1 MDRALSFRTRL
12 DDDVDDQPDAVAV
25 RTAGPDG
32 DGITVIAA
40 PGSPPTVE
48 ARRSAPTAKARREY
62 AFLYAC
68 MAVTDSLS
76 FTVALFIAARAQLG
90 DVPVMALPIVV
101 VAPVVVAV
109 LFSWVRLYQS
119 HLFSPAEEFRRLLI
133 GVALASLGLVTISF
147 WAHLP
152 YSRLWV
158 ALSWLLA
165 TLLTLGSRRFWHW
178 AIARERRRGRFT
190 FRTGIV
196 GANGEATRLA
206 SVLGRPHLG
215 FRPIGF
221 VAVESAEPPTGL
233 PVLGSLASLRDV
245 VRIHALDAL
254 FVATTAVGAN
264 EIAKIQKV
272 ARREGID
279 VHVTA
284 NLPELLASRLSV
296 EPLGG
301 VMALSLRPV
310 RLSGAQAAAK
320 RAFDLVLGSVV
331 LLVTLPVWLVV
342 AAAIKLTSRGPVLF
356 RQERVGQRGKRFT
369 LLKFRTMVV
378 DAEAMLVQLR
388 GRNEASGPLFKLRDD
403 PRITPAGR
411 WLRRL
416 SIDELPQLLNVLR
429 GEMSLVGPRPPL
441 QSEVDAYE
449 DWQGDRLEVRPG
461 ITGLW
466 QVSGRSD
473 LPFDEY
479 VRLDLFYI
487 ENWSLAFDLYIL
499 AKTLPAAASTKG
511 AR

>member
-1 MDRALSFRTRL
+1 MDRALSFRAKPSG
-12 DDDVDDQPDAVAV
+12 DVDVDEPDAVVV
-25 RTAGPDG
+25 RTVGPDG
-32 DGITVIAA
+32 EPVSVVVA
-40 PGSPPTVE
+40 PAPHGSPPVRT
-48 ARRSAPTAKARREY
+48 ARREY
-62 AFLYAC
+62 AVLYAC
-68 MAVTDSLS
+68 MALTDILC
-76 FTVALFIAARAQLG
+76 FTVALFVAAQLRLG
-90 DVPVMALPIVV
+90 DVPVLSVPLVIA
-101 VAPVVVAV
+101 APLVVAV
-109 LFSWVRLYQS
+109 VFSWLRLYQS
-119 HLFSPAEEFRRLLI
+119 HLFSPAEEFRRILI
-133 GVALASLGLVTISF
+133 AVAVASLALVTISF

-158 ALSWLLA
+158 AFAWALA
-165 TLLTLGSRRFWHW
+165 TLFTLSSRRFWHW
-178 AIARERRRGRFT
+178 AIHRERRRGRFT

-206 SVLGRPHLG
+206 GVLGRPHLG
-215 FRPIGF
+215 FRPVGF
-221 VAVESAEPPTGL
+221 VAVESRDPPTGL
-233 PVLGSLASLRDV
+233 PVLGTLSTLGEV
-245 VRIHALDAL
+245 VRTHALDAL

-272 ARREGID
+272 ARRAGVE

-296 EPLGG
+296 EPIGG

-320 RAFDLVLGSVV
+320 RAFDLVLGSIA
-331 LLVTLPVWLVV
+331 LLGSLPVWLGA
-342 AAAIKLTSRGPVLF
+342 AAAIKLTSRGPILF
-356 RQERVGQRGKRFT
+356 RQERVGQRGRRFT
-369 LLKFRTMVV
+369 LLKFRTMVL

-388 GRNEASGPLFKLRDD
+388 DRNEASGPMFKLRDD
-403 PRITPAGR
+403 PRITRVGR

-416 SIDELPQLLNVLR
+416 SIDELPQLVNVLR

-449 DWQGDRLEVRPG
+449 DWQRDRLEVRPG
-461 ITGLW
+461 ISGLW

-473 LPFDEY
+473 LAFDEY

>member
-1 MDRALSFRTRL
+1 MDRALSFRTKPN
-12 DDDVDDQPDAVAV
+12 DDIDADEPDAVVV
-25 RTAGPDG
+25 RSAGPDG
-32 DGITVIAA
+32 GPVSVLAA
-40 PGSPPTVE
+40 PAPRGS
-48 ARRSAPTAKARREY
+48 RRTGGARREY
-62 AFLYAC
+62 AVLYVC
-68 MAVTDSLS
+68 MALTDMLG
-76 FTVALFIAARAQLG
+76 FTVALFVAAQIRFG
-90 DVPVMALPIVV
+90 DVPVLSVPLVV
-101 VAPVVVAV
+101 VAPLVVVLV
-109 LFSWVRLYQS
+109 FSWLRLYQS
-119 HLFSPAEEFRRLLI
+119 HLFSPAEEFRRILI
-133 GVALASLGLVTISF
+133 GVAVASLALFTVAF
-147 WAHLP
+147 WAHLR

-158 ALSWLLA
+158 AFAWALA

-178 AIARERRRGRFT
+178 AIHRERQRGRLT

-196 GANGEATRLA
+196 GTTGEATRLA
-206 SVLGRPHLG
+206 RVLRRPDLG
-215 FRPIGF
+215 FRPVGF
-221 VAVESAEPPTGL
+221 VAVESGHPPTGL
-233 PVLGSLASLRDV
+233 PVLGTLSSLSEV
-245 VRIHALDAL
+245 VRTHALDAL

-272 ARREGID
+272 ARRAGAD

-284 NLPELLASRLSV
+284 NLPALLASRLSV

-301 VMALSLRPV
+301 VIALSLRPV

-320 RAFDLVLGSVV
+320 RAFDLVLGS
-331 LLVTLPVWLVV
+331 LAILVSLPAWLAA
-342 AAAIKLTSRGPVLF
+342 AAAIKLTSRGPILF
-356 RQERVGQRGKRFT
+356 RQQRVGQRGRRFT
-369 LLKFRTMVV
+369 LLKFRTMVL

-388 GRNEASGPLFKLRDD
+388 DRNEASGPLFKLRDD
-403 PRITPAGR
+403 PRITRVGG

-449 DWQGDRLEVRPG
+449 DWQRDRLEVRPG

-473 LPFDEY
+473 LAFDEY

-499 AKTLPAAASTKG
+499 AKTLPAAASAKG